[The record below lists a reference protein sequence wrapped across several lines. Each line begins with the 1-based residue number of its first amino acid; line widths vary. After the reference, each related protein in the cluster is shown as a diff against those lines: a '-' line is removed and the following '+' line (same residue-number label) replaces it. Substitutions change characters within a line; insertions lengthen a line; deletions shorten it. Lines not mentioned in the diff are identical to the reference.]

1 MTDNNRYLRQLVS
14 LAAVL
19 TVGLLLVYAM
29 RSFITPFLS
38 ALIFYVM
45 LQPLMP
51 VLSVKWK
58 LGKSFSALL
67 LMAGSFIIILLPV
80 GTMTWMLTSKVN
92 YVLNHS
98 EEILNGLKRVD
109 SMIEEYTG
117 FRILT
122 SETLTAAKKFAAGI
136 IPGFLSKTADAA
148 LVLVIMYFI
157 LFFMLTRQGVIE
169 QKMIE
174 YLPFSKT
181 NNALFV
187 KEMNSMVMSNLM
199 GAPLIAIIQGL
210 FAWLGYVIFGLPEP
224 LFWAVITALFSF
236 IPLVGT
242 PLVWLPAGLFQI
254 TAGQLWPGIGMLIY
268 GAVIISNVDNVFRFI
283 VQKKIANIHPLVTL
297 LGVIMG
303 LKLIGLPGII
313 FGPLFISWFL
323 MIVKIYRQEFHPENR
338 AVIITEKPLTE
349 NASAN
354 EEKTTSEN
362 KEA

>member
-1 MTDNNRYLRQLVS
+1 MSDNNRYLRQLVS

-19 TVGLLLVYAM
+19 AVGLLLLFAM

-51 VLSVKWK
+51 VLSAKWK
-58 LGKSFSALL
+58 LGKTLSAIV
-67 LMAGSFIIILLPV
+67 LMTGSFILILLPA
-80 GTMTWMLTSKVN
+80 GIMTWMLTSKVN

-98 EEILNGLKRVD
+98 DVILNGLQRVD
-109 SMIEEYTG
+109 SMIEEIIG

-122 SETLTAAKKFAAGI
+122 METLTAAKKFVAGI
-136 IPGFLSKTADAA
+136 IPGFLSKTAEAA
-148 LVLVIMYFI
+148 LVIVIMYFI
-157 LFFMLTRQGVIE
+157 LFFMLVSRGVIE

-174 YLPFSKT
+174 YLPFNKT

-199 GAPLIAIIQGL
+199 GAPLIAVIQGL

-254 TAGQLWPGIGMLIY
+254 TAGHMWPGVGMLIY
-268 GAVIISNVDNVFRFI
+268 GAVVISNVDNVFRFI
-283 VQKKIANIHPLVTL
+283 VQKKMANIHPLVTL

-303 LKLIGLPGII
+303 IKLIGLPGII

-323 MIVKIYRQEFHPENR
+323 MIVKIYRQEFHPLDNNSKPDIPVAETVSVNEENTS
-338 AVIITEKPLTE
+338 TEK
-349 NASAN
+349 
-354 EEKTTSEN
+354 K
-362 KEA
+362 

>member
-1 MTDNNRYLRQLVS
+1 MADNNRYLRQLVS

-19 TVGLLLVYAM
+19 ALGLLLLYAM

-38 ALIFYVM
+38 ALIFYVL

-51 VLSVKWK
+51 LLSVKWK
-58 LGKSFSALL
+58 LGKPLSALV
-67 LMAGSFIIILLPV
+67 LMAGSFLIILLPV
-80 GTMTWMLTSKVN
+80 GIMTWMLTSKVN

-98 EEILNGLKRVD
+98 EEIMNGLQRID
-109 SMIEEYTG
+109 GIIEEYLG

-122 SETLTAAKKFAAGI
+122 METLTAAKQFAAGI
-136 IPGFLSKTADAA
+136 IPDFLSKTVDAA
-148 LVLVIMYFI
+148 LVIVIMYFI
-157 LFFMLTRQGVIE
+157 LFFMLTSQGVIE

-174 YLPFSKT
+174 YLPFSPS

-199 GAPLIAIIQGL
+199 GAPLIATIQGL

-254 TAGQLWPGIGMLIY
+254 TAGHLWPGIGILIY
-268 GAVIISNVDNVFRFI
+268 GALVISNVDNVFRFI
-283 VQKKIANIHPLVTL
+283 VQKKMADIHPLVTL

-303 LKLIGLPGII
+303 IKLLGLPGII

-323 MIVKIYRQEFHPENR
+323 MIVKIYRQEFHADKQEALREKP
-338 AVIITEKPLTE
+338 ITESVVP
-349 NASAN
+349 N
-354 EEKTTSEN
+354 EENTSKED